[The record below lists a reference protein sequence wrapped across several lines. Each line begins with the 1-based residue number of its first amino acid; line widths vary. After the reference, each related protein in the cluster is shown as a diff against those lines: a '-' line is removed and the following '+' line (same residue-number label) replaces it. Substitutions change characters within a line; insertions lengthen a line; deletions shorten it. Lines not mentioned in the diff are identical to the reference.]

1 MSHHRTSFREK
12 MNKNFPRAENNF
24 RKKKPEFQ
32 ILEEDFPALSS
43 DLSFVKKENMDY
55 LAAVELENLSSRS
68 ESDKFPDGW
77 VKLTFENNNSGSINY
92 ELIGDYQNLEESI
105 ETQTSRAINNLIQN
119 WETYKVKYDNLHG
132 EDAYNKI
139 YGTYFDEYTNLEYI
153 SDSEDE
159 Y

>member
-1 MSHHRTSFREK
+1 MYKIYIHEK
-12 MNKNFPRAENNF
+12 PLILLSKGEHPQNNF
-24 RKKKPEFQ
+24 KTIVYDNKTDT
-32 ILEEDFPALSS
+32 L
-43 DLSFVKKENMDY
+43 
-55 LAAVELENLSSRS
+55 LAIVGA
-68 ESDKFPDGW
+68 
-77 VKLTFENNNSGSINY
+77 FENNNSGSINY
-92 ELIGDYQNLEESI
+92 EFIGDYQNLEESI

-119 WETYKVKYDNLHG
+119 WETYKVNYDNLHG